1 MSLSLYQW
9 PKKDNLLLDS
19 YLEYKKT
26 YLPKKD
32 KVRIN
37 ARSFVKRLRVR
48 SEEIKRR
55 RKKNCLINRRDRKKS
70 SNDRCEQ
77 QNDLINIFFLLLK

>member
-48 SEEIKRR
+48 SEEIKGR
-55 RKKNCLINRRDRKKS
+55 RKKNCFINRRDRKKS